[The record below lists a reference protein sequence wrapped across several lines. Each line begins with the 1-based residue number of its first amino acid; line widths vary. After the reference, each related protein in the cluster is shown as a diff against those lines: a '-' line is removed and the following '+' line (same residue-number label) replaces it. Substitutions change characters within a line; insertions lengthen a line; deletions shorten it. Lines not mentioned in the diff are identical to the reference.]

1 MNADKIVILAGGY
14 GLAMVLGAVVMQF
27 VFGVAPCEMCF
38 WQRYPH
44 IVAAVLGLGGF
55 ALSTFSPSVKKFLP
69 ALAMLALLFI
79 ATSGLIGA
87 YHSGVE
93 WKIFPGPSSCTGA
106 RVVFSGKIDLTA
118 PSVVRCDIVSWRF
131 LGLFSLAN
139 LNALFSLGWA
149 VLGTVLLW
157 HPGLI
162 AGLLARRRGG

>member
-1 MNADKIVILAGGY
+1 MNADKIVILAGAY

-27 VFGVAPCEMCF
+27 GFGVAPCEMCF

-44 IVAAVLGLGGF
+44 IIAAVLGLGGF
-55 ALSTFSPSVKKFLP
+55 AVSMVCPSVKKFFP

-93 WKIFPGPSSCTGA
+93 WKIFPGPSSCTGD
-106 RVVFSGKIDLTA
+106 RVIFTGKIDLSA
-118 PSVVRCDIVSWRF
+118 PTVVRCDIVSWRL

-157 HPGLI
+157 HPRLVADLFGRR
-162 AGLLARRRGG
+162 AG